1 MMIETLEDEFEEA
14 LTRIMKVVRDS
25 GNDRDCRMAIA
36 TEVLMRFRDIIDD
49 SLRIVGEKPE
59 E

>member
-1 MMIETLEDEFEEA
+1 MIETLEDEFEEA

-25 GNDRDCRMAIA
+25 GIERDCRVALA

-49 SLRIVGEKPE
+49 SLRIVGEKPDE
-59 E
+59 